1 MLQKLKLI
9 SAMLLVVAFVVNCP
23 KEKDDDDNTITALL
37 LFLNDQQS
45 GNCATATRGTP
56 YSVSLSVIPKGACS
70 LTPTREATLNAFR
83 SQLPRQIAVYERA
96 GSDCDTNKASVQNIL
111 TNLETLITT
120 TDAQAAAD
128 AATKRVFVVGSLL
141 TEAAK
146 TLENG
151 GYNLASTRLGSVD
164 DLFLNSAHTA
174 ANTACKAAIRAN
186 AANAAVIDGIANKS
200 IVVSST
206 CQYGTSANANQQCAS
221 LREQF

>member
-9 SAMLLVVAFVVNCP
+9 SALLLVVAFVVNCP

-56 YSVSLSVIPKGACS
+56 YSVSLSVVPKGGCS

-83 SQLPRQIAVYERA
+83 NSATRIIAVYERA
-96 GSDCDTNKASVQNIL
+96 GSGCDSDKSTQQNIL
-111 TNLETLITT
+111 NNVSTLVTT

-128 AATKRVFVVGSLL
+128 AAARRVFVVGSLL

-174 ANTACKAAIRAN
+174 ANATCKAAIRAN

-206 CQYGTSANANQQCAS
+206 CQYGTGANANQQCAS
-221 LREQF
+221 LNEQF